1 MEHFVKS
8 NENRPVPV
16 LSLVIAIILMIPT
29 LGAPFWLMY
38 ECFFE
43 RHYWKNR
50 WTLNRLLNKGKVKV
64 RYLKTSDIMY
74 GKIDMYSVVI
84 DNKEYSLWI
93 WDNKSMTLGEID
105 TPSSDY
111 IGLFTGSMIT
121 RWLNKSAIKEL
132 QLLANENK

>member
-8 NENRPVPV
+8 NENGRVST
-16 LSLVIAIILMIPT
+16 LRLVVACILMIPT
-29 LGAPFWLMY
+29 LGVPFWLMY
-38 ECFFE
+38 EYFFE
-43 RHYWKNR
+43 NHYWKNR
-50 WTLNRLLNKGKVKV
+50 WRLNRLLNKGKVKV
-64 RYLKTSDIMY
+64 TYLKTSDIMY
-74 GKIDMYSVVI
+74 GNIDMYSVVI

-93 WDNKSMTLGEID
+93 WDNESMTLGEID
-105 TPSSDY
+105 NPSSDY

>member
-1 MEHFVKS
+1 MEHFLKS
-8 NENRPVPV
+8 YENETVRV
-16 LSLVIAIILMIPT
+16 LSLFIVVILMIPT

-50 WTLNRLLNKGKVKV
+50 WTLNRLLNKGKVKIT
-64 RYLKTSDIMY
+64 YLRTSNIMY
-74 GKIDMYSVVI
+74 DSIDIYSVMI

-93 WDNKSMTLGEID
+93 WGNKSMTLGEID
-105 TPSSDY
+105 NPSCDY
-111 IGLFTGSMIT
+111 IGLFTGSVIT
-121 RWLNKSAIKEL
+121 RWLNKKAIKEL